1 MNSKKK
7 GILIGLIIIALLAI
21 VLVVLELTK
30 PEDDASSESSSLPTY
45 AMIEQDKEALVSLTV
60 KNEEGEFT
68 VEPVDKSE
76 EDSED
81 EDNSS
86 TEFTIP
92 ALSQYEQES
101 SYLLTLASDMSSLNA
116 NAKVADSV
124 EDKAKYGLDNPIV
137 TVTANFEEGKQYVL
151 TVGSAAYGG
160 GYYAT
165 VSGDDALYTI
175 SDTVGDELKRGE
187 LYYVSKVLIAA
198 ADTSESDA
206 EDTIHSVTI
215 TRSDLAQP
223 ITMKLLT
230 DENANYESYAS
241 KYMLTSPLESDINSG
256 VDANY
261 VDIFVGGTAT
271 EIVGYYKAEDAATY
285 GFDNPTATVDL
296 SYNDTTA
303 KFIIGKLADESS
315 NYYVMLEGRDL
326 VYKASEGML
335 GYANS
340 VTADDL
346 ISSQPILPNIAKVA
360 TVDVTVDSQTYTFSI
375 TNEEEEPEETST
387 DDTSSEEASEPV
399 INTTGVSYN
408 GKELDIDNFKTYYQL
423 LLSVPAEQVHLDAP
437 TGTPAAAIVYHY
449 TDGKSDTVELYSLG
463 SRRMGIAVNGTMK
476 YEGRSSYIDKLIKE
490 TENVINDKEVD
501 TDW

>member
-7 GILIGLIIIALLAI
+7 GILIGLIVIALLAI

-30 PEDDASSESSSLPTY
+30 PEGDASSESSSLPTY

-60 KNEEGEFT
+60 KNEKGEFT
-68 VEPVDKSE
+68 VEPADKSE
-76 EDSED
+76 DD
-81 EDNSS
+81 EDSS

-151 TVGSAAYGG
+151 TVGSEAYGG
-160 GYYAT
+160 GYYAM

-175 SDTVGDELKRGE
+175 SDTVGDELQRDE
-187 LYYVSKVLIAA
+187 LYYVSKVLVAA

-241 KYMLTSPLESDINSG
+241 KYVLISPLESDINSG

-271 EIVGYYKAEDAATY
+271 EIVGYYKAEDAAAY

-296 SYNDTTA
+296 SYNDATA
-303 KFIIGKLADESS
+303 KFIIGNLDEEGN

-346 ISSQPILPNIAKVA
+346 ISSQPILPNITKVA
-360 TVDVTVDSQTYTFSI
+360 TVDVTVDSQTYTFSV
-375 TNEEEEPEETST
+375 TNEEEEPEETDT
-387 DDTSSEEASEPV
+387 DETSSEEESEPV

-437 TGTPAAAIVYHY
+437 TGTPAATIVYHY

-463 SRRMGIAVNGTMK
+463 NRRMGIAVNGTMK
-476 YEGRSSYIDKLIKE
+476 YEGRSSYIDKLVKE
-490 TENVINDKEVD
+490 TENVINDKDVD

>member
-7 GILIGLIIIALLAI
+7 GILIGLIIIALLAV

-30 PEDDASSESSSLPTY
+30 PEGDASSESSSLPTY

-60 KNEEGEFT
+60 KNESGEFT
-68 VEPVDKSE
+68 VEPADKG
-76 EDSED
+76 EDD
-81 EDNSS
+81 EDSS

-124 EDKAKYGLDNPIV
+124 EDKAKYGLDNPII
-137 TVTANFEEGKQYVL
+137 TVTATFEEDKQYVL
-151 TVGSAAYGG
+151 TVGGEAYGG
-160 GYYAT
+160 GYYAM

-175 SDTVGDELKRGE
+175 SDTVGDELKRDE
-187 LYYVSKVLIAA
+187 LYYISKVLVAA
-198 ADTSESDA
+198 ADTSESDT
-206 EDTIHSVTI
+206 EDIIHSVTI

-223 ITMKLLT
+223 ITMKRIT
-230 DENANYESYAS
+230 EENANYEAPSSQYV
-241 KYMLTSPLESDINSG
+241 LTSPLESDMNG
-256 VDANY
+256 EADTNY

-271 EIVGYYKAEDAATY
+271 EIVGHYKAEDAAAY

-296 SYNDTTA
+296 SYNDATA
-303 KFIIGKLADESS
+303 KFIIGNLADESS

-346 ISSQPILPNIAKVA
+346 ISSQPIQPSLTKVA
-360 TVDVTVDSQTYTFSI
+360 TVDVTADSKSYTFSV
-375 TNEEEEPEETST
+375 TNEEEKPEKTDTS
-387 DDTSSEEASEPV
+387 DTSSEEEAEPV
-399 INTTGVSYN
+399 INTTGASYN

-437 TGTPAAAIVYHY
+437 TGTPAATIVYHY
-449 TDGKSDTVELYSLG
+449 TDGKSDTIELYSLG
-463 SRRMGIAVNGTMK
+463 NRRMGIAVNGTMK

-490 TENVINDKEVD
+490 TENVINDKDVD

>member
-30 PEDDASSESSSLPTY
+30 PEDDSSSESSSLPTY

-76 EDSED
+76 EDSE
-81 EDNSS
+81 EDSS

-160 GYYAT
+160 GYYAM

-187 LYYVSKVLIAA
+187 LYYVSKVLVAA

-206 EDTIHSVTI
+206 EDVIHSVTV

-241 KYMLTSPLESDINSG
+241 KYVLTSPLESYLNSKA
-256 VDANY
+256 DANY

-303 KFIIGKLADESS
+303 KFIIGKLAD
-315 NYYVMLEGRDL
+315 
-326 VYKASEGML
+326 ASR
-335 GYANS
+335 
-340 VTADDL
+340 
-346 ISSQPILPNIAKVA
+346 NI
-360 TVDVTVDSQTYTFSI
+360 I
-375 TNEEEEPEETST
+375 
-387 DDTSSEEASEPV
+387 
-399 INTTGVSYN
+399 GV
-408 GKELDIDNFKTYYQL
+408 L
-423 LLSVPAEQVHLDAP
+423 
-437 TGTPAAAIVYHY
+437 
-449 TDGKSDTVELYSLG
+449 
-463 SRRMGIAVNGTMK
+463 
-476 YEGRSSYIDKLIKE
+476 
-490 TENVINDKEVD
+490 
-501 TDW
+501 